1 MSEWRSGKLS
11 DLIARHTGGGTPAR
25 SIEAYWNGDI
35 PWASVKDFCAGQK
48 TLITTQESITA
59 KGLQASASN
68 LIPANTLLICSRM
81 AVGRVAITA
90 QPTAINQDVKALFA
104 AEGVSA
110 GYLYYLLS
118 HCENHFASI
127 AVGSTVKGI
136 STSQI
141 LDKPV
146 MFPESRAA
154 RDKIAQILD
163 SLDTAIHETEAIIVK
178 LQAVKQGLLH
188 DLLTRGLD
196 ASGQLRPPP
205 ALAPE
210 LYQDSP
216 LGLIPREW
224 EVVEIGDIAQSSIIG
239 PFGSDLLASDYK
251 SEGIPVVF
259 VRDIRATGFT
269 WNSDTYVSPEKGT
282 QLSAH
287 SVKAGDVLATKM
299 GLPPCLAAVYPEWM
313 PPGIIT
319 ADIIRFR
326 FDASQYRPT
335 WIAYGIND
343 HSCMKQVE
351 AITAG
356 VTRPKVTL
364 SDARKLKLRLAPLH
378 EQDRILA
385 AIGSHEAKIREETAL
400 QEKLLLQKVGLMDDL
415 LTGCVRVKV
424 LDTEMA

>member
-1 MSEWRSGKLS
+1 MSELQNPGFKLVTLGNIAHIEMGQS
-11 DLIARHTGGGTPAR
+11 PDSQYVHDDPEIGIAFLQGNAEFSTVSPFPKYGCTQPAKLVETGDVLISVRAPVGEVNIADRPYCIGRGLAGIRVTG
-25 SIEAYWNGDI
+25 
-35 PWASVKDFCAGQK
+35 F
-48 TLITTQESITA
+48 
-59 KGLQASASN
+59 SASLSAY
-68 LIPANTLLICSRM
+68 LISRQSRELH
-81 AVGRVAITA
+81 RVAQGT
-90 QPTAINQDVKALFA
+90 TFEAINKNDLLKLELFVPP
-104 AEGVSA
+104 EG
-110 GYLYYLLS
+110 
-118 HCENHFASI
+118 ER
-127 AVGSTVKGI
+127 
-136 STSQI
+136 
-141 LDKPV
+141 
-146 MFPESRAA
+146 ER
-154 RDKIAQILD
+154 IAQILD
-163 SLDTAIHETEAIIVK
+163 TLDTTIRETEAIIAK

-224 EVVEIGDIAQSSIIG
+224 EVVEIGDIAQSSTIG

-259 VRDIRATGFT
+259 VRDIRTTGFT
-269 WNSDTYVSPEKGT
+269 WNSDTYVSPEKAI

-287 SVKAGDVLATKM
+287 NVKAGDVLATKM

-313 PPGIIT
+313 PAGIIT

-335 WIAYGIND
+335 WIAHGIND

-378 EQDRILA
+378 EQDRILS
-385 AIGSHEAKIREETAL
+385 AIGSHEAKIHEETAL
-400 QEKLLLQKVGLMDDL
+400 REKLLLQKSGLMDDL
-415 LTGCVRVKV
+415 LTGRVRVKIAE
-424 LDTEMA
+424 TEMA